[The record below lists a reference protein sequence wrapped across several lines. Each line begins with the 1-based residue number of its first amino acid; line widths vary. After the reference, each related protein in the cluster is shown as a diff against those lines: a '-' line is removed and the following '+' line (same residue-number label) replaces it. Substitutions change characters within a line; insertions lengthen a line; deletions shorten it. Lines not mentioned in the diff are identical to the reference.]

1 MANKPSSLLDDA
13 EFGNIGKSKDQRGK
27 AKGGESNSQTGK
39 IILVIACFVIAG
51 AGIGYT
57 FWPEGQVPSAKAGG
71 KGSLTSGDQEAAK
84 KQEQK
89 VQEDLKDTGLPNG
102 PS

>member
-39 IILVIACFVIAG
+39 IILVIVCFVIAG
-51 AGIGYT
+51 AGIAYT
-57 FWPEGQVPSAKAGG
+57 FWPEGQPESAKPGG
-71 KGSLTSGDQEAAK
+71 KGSLTSSDQEAAK

-89 VQEDLKDTGLPNG
+89 VKEDLEKPELFHG